1 MWPSHPALKAE
12 SFLANWIVV
21 RLPEEEQ
28 APLDRGGLRAHRVVE
43 KVMGK
48 FILLY
53 TSSEP
58 SARTNTHKMPWAL
71 FPMPQQLA

>member
-1 MWPSHPALKAE
+1 MWPSHLALKAE

-21 RLPEEEQ
+21 RLSEEEQ
-28 APLDRGGLRAHRVVE
+28 APLDRGGLGAHRVVE

-48 FILLY
+48 FIRLY

-58 SARTNTHKMPWAL
+58 SARTNT
-71 FPMPQQLA
+71 